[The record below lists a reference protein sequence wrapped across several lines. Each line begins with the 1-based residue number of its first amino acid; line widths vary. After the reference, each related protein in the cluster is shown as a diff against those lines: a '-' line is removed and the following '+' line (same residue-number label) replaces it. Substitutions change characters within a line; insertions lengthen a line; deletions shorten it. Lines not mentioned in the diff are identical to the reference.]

1 MVSARPSRHIEL
13 SAVSKTTVL
22 NANPAVAPSMNAL
35 ASQARQGHSL
45 AFETLCGQVRTRLL
59 RQATLWCGDESLAQD
74 LAQETLFEAWK
85 SLARFNGQCEF
96 FTWICA
102 ILHHRYLSYTRR
114 KRLLTWLSFAKGE
127 PEHAHTLL
135 EMQSDPEL
143 RPDQL
148 LQHSEKAALVRR
160 CVAALPPK
168 QQQVILLRFFV
179 DNSLEGI
186 AAAVGCSLGTVKSR
200 LFHALENLRRMLA
213 LHPDLYELTKEGPI

>member
-1 MVSARPSRHIEL
+1 
-13 SAVSKTTVL
+13 
-22 NANPAVAPSMNAL
+22 
-35 ASQARQGHSL
+35 
-45 AFETLCGQVRTRLL
+45 
-59 RQATLWCGDESLAQD
+59 
-74 LAQETLFEAWK
+74 
-85 SLARFNGQCEF
+85 
-96 FTWICA
+96 
-102 ILHHRYLSYTRR
+102 
-114 KRLLTWLSFAKGE
+114 LLTWLSFAKGE

-200 LFHALENLRRMLA
+200 LFHALENLRRMPA